1 MPAGRPRTSTPPPE
15 EMIKLGE
22 EMLEWIK
29 VNKPLHLSEWYSGEM
44 FITSKVWDTMQVAP
58 EFFPYYEKA
67 LRMIGKQ
74 YLDKTSKV
82 RDSISHRWLRV
93 YFKDLKREEDE
104 TAKFNQLL
112 KIEEMEKQ
120 PAEVVEKFNELMT
133 LMKSNQERK
142 IDETSNNTESISK

>member
-1 MPAGRPRTSTPPPE
+1 MPAGRPRTVTPQPE

-22 EMLEWIK
+22 EMLEWIRI
-29 VNKPLHLSEWYSGEM
+29 NKPLHLSEWYSGEM

-112 KIEEMEKQ
+112 KLEEMERQ
-120 PAEVVEKFNELMT
+120 PAEVIDKFNELMS
-133 LMKSNQERK
+133 LMKANQDLK
-142 IDETSNNTESISK
+142 MDETSSNAESIS

>member
-1 MPAGRPRTSTPPPE
+1 MPAGRPRSVTPPPE

-29 VNKPLHLSEWYSGEM
+29 INKPLHLSEWYSGEM

-93 YFKDLKREEDE
+93 YFKDLKKEEDE
-104 TAKFNQLL
+104 TAKFNNLL
-112 KIEEMEKQ
+112 KLEEMEKQ
-120 PAEVVEKFNELMT
+120 PPEVIDKFNELML
-133 LMKSNQERK
+133 LMKTNQDLK
-142 IDETSNNTESISK
+142 IEETTNNAESKS

>member
-58 EFFPYYEKA
+58 EFFP
-67 LRMIGKQ
+67 
-74 YLDKTSKV
+74 
-82 RDSISHRWLRV
+82 
-93 YFKDLKREEDE
+93 
-104 TAKFNQLL
+104 
-112 KIEEMEKQ
+112 
-120 PAEVVEKFNELMT
+120 
-133 LMKSNQERK
+133 
-142 IDETSNNTESISK
+142 

>member
-1 MPAGRPRTSTPPPE
+1 MPAGRPRTSIPSPE

-22 EMLEWIK
+22 QMIEWIK
-29 VNKPLHLSEWYSGEM
+29 INKPLHLSEWHSGEM
-44 FITSKVWDTMQVAP
+44 FITSKVWECMQVAP

-67 LRMIGKQ
+67 LKMIGKQ

-93 YFKDLKREEDE
+93 YFKDLKKEEDE

-112 KIEEMEKQ
+112 KLEEMDKQ
-120 PAEVVEKFNELMT
+120 PAEVIDKFNELMS

-142 IDETSNNTESISK
+142 IDETKSKTESIS

>member
-29 VNKPLHLSEWYSGEM
+29 INKPLHLSEWYSGEM

-67 LRMIGKQ
+67 LKIIGKQ

-142 IDETSNNTESISK
+142 IDETSNKTESIS